1 MRRNVDWSTQY
12 HSVPLS
18 IILRDIFYERRY
30 KRNVFMKY
38 FVKLPDEFRVLPDV
52 RLVACK

>member
-1 MRRNVDWSTQY
+1 MWTGV
-12 HSVPLS
+12 LS

-52 RLVACK
+52 RLLACK